1 MEIVM
6 PKMRK
11 FRLIRLG
18 SARRLTKGGPIG
30 FQTEDLVRPY
40 FG

>member
-1 MEIVM
+1 M

-11 FRLIRLG
+11 VRLIRLG

-30 FQTEDLVRPY
+30 LQTEDFVRPY